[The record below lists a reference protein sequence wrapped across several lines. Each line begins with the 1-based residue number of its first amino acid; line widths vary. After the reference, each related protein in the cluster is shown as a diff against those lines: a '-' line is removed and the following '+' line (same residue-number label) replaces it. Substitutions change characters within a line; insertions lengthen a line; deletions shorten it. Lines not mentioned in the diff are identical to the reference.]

1 MKASLDY
8 LEAVK
13 FAKTL
18 AQDKGDFLL
27 SKWNDIG
34 ELEYHGNVD
43 FSTKYDKQVEQE
55 IHDQIMQKFP
65 DHGFWGEEDEAL
77 HNIDSD
83 FIWYVDPI
91 DGTKYFGHEV
101 PFFTTTIGLEYKGE
115 PVLGVVYNPVSRQM
129 YWAAKGVG
137 AYLNERLIQ
146 LKDIDKIENAMLAI
160 DSIGIYSDWETKKL
174 TRLHNECYRVRIF
187 GNGTLS
193 ICWSL
198 HGPLSGYVDLWGLL
212 DNGKKQDLV
221 APLAIAKLAGMHIEH
236 LIIDGKTKT
245 ICVHPNIAADIIK
258 ILKEE

>member
-1 MKASLDY
+1 MKATFDY
-8 LEAVK
+8 LKAVE

-77 HNIDSD
+77 HNIGSD

-115 PVLGVVYNPVSRQM
+115 PVLGVVYNPVSKQI
-129 YWAAKGVG
+129 YWAAKGSG
-137 AYLNERLIQ
+137 AFLNERLIQ
-146 LKDIDKIENAMLAI
+146 LKDIYKLENAMLSLDPGGTDNKWEAKMI
-160 DSIGIYSDWETKKL
+160 AKFHERIYR
-174 TRLHNECYRVRIF
+174 TRVF
-187 GNGTLS
+187 GNSTLS

-198 HGPLSGYVDLWGLL
+198 NGPLSGYVDLCGML

-236 LIIDGKTKT
+236 LSIDGKTKT
-245 ICVHPNIAADIIK
+245 ICVHPSIAADVIK